1 MEELKGSCDVI
12 LDIIGAKYLE
22 KNMKCL
28 AKDGKLIIIGMQGG
42 TKAEINL
49 GAMLP
54 KRLTIQ
60 GTTLRARDLEDKAQ
74 IVAGTV
80 ENVWPMLADGRVKHA
95 LHATYP
101 LADAARAHAA
111 LDSGEVTGT
120 LVLSV

>member
-1 MEELKGSCDVI
+1 MTAGSQEKLERCRELGADILINYKEHDFLEELKGSCDVI

-54 KRLTIQ
+54 KRRPSRALRCAPAIWRIRHI
-60 GTTLRARDLEDKAQ
+60 LWRAR
-74 IVAGTV
+74 
-80 ENVWPMLADGRVKHA
+80 
-95 LHATYP
+95 
-101 LADAARAHAA
+101 
-111 LDSGEVTGT
+111 
-120 LVLSV
+120 